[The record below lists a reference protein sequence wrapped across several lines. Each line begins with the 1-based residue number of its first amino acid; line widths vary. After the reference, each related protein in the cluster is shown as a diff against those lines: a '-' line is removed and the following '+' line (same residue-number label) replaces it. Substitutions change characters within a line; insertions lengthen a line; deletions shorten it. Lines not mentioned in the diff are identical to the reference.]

1 MPNSVNGDSGSD
13 DERKPAEHE
22 ETVLGKRSLNA
33 SALTAEPLAKK
44 ANVLEEKALRH
55 SPKDEEREE
64 KGRERDREREPLSR
78 KVRAAV
84 SRLARTM
91 YDKAGMK
98 PDETSLSYL
107 AGDDEEFWS
116 SLGIEYDVGDMYEQ
130 MEKAGGVRLRSTGDP
145 FITKLVIG
153 CGNHPYE
160 YKAMG
165 EDSKHAHKD
174 AYTVDKSVSMSPTV
188 LGAFGYTNLA
198 PLFLPG
204 VFEQIIFEGYS
215 PVDSAATLDRQ
226 PYLLADLVTLLADD
240 GKLALPV
247 GPNQNVRTVVARK
260 KQGRIEVMAVLKG
273 DQPPAVEAAGTE
285 VTENYLKS
293 LVPKAPG

>member
-1 MPNSVNGDSGSD
+1 MPNRVNGDSGSG
-13 DERKPAEHE
+13 DERKPTEHE
-22 ETVLGKRSLNA
+22 KTVLGKRSLDA

-44 ANVLEEKALRH
+44 ANVLEEKALHH
-55 SPKDEEREE
+55 SPKGAEGEE
-64 KGRERDREREPLSR
+64 KGRERDAESEPLSG

-84 SRLARTM
+84 SKLARMM
-91 YDKAGMK
+91 YDKAGMR

-107 AGDDEEFWS
+107 DGGDEEFWS
-116 SLGIEYDVGDMYEQ
+116 SLGIEYDIDDMYEQ

-145 FITKLVIG
+145 LITKLVIG

-160 YKAMG
+160 YRAMG
-165 EDSKHAHKD
+165 EDGKHAHD
-174 AYTVDKSVSMSPTV
+174 GAYTVDKSVSMSPTV

-198 PLFLPG
+198 QLFLPG

-226 PYLLADLVTLLADD
+226 PHLLADLATLLADD

-247 GPNQNVRTVVARK
+247 GPNQNVRTVVASK
-260 KQGRIEVMAVLKG
+260 EQGRIVVMAVLRGESLDKG
-273 DQPPAVEAAGTE
+273 DAGKE
-285 VTENYLKS
+285 VTEDYLRS
-293 LVPKAPG
+293 LVPHAPG